1 MAVYS
6 PESPCQISAVRP
18 LTSARTT
25 PWAYKVL
32 GFSCSFLI
40 NFTTFNWPSH
50 RFLFHWSTSSLP
62 PLAAILL
69 VFMTSCPLGKPF
81 SPAKQVVMVGEWTA
95 WCLTGRWRPLSLA
108 DALPVFQHYTFLK
121 CFMPLDPQ
129 NGCLWQSCTSL
140 YLSFAEKNHK
150 SLHTAITGSPFLYLC
165 FIQLYF
171 LPISSIYW
179 FTFNWSIKNWKYFS
193 LLQLCIF
200 NQLIF

>member
-81 SPAKQVVMVGEWTA
+81 SPAKLVVMVGEWTA

-121 CFMPLDPQ
+121 CFRPLDHFSSPKMVVFD
-129 NGCLWQSCTSL
+129 SL
-140 YLSFAEKNHK
+140 VQAY
-150 SLHTAITGSPFLYLC
+150 TC
-165 FIQLYF
+165 
-171 LPISSIYW
+171 
-179 FTFNWSIKNWKYFS
+179 
-193 LLQLCIF
+193 LLQRRITNLF
-200 NQLIF
+200 TLP